1 MELTEMQKLWLTLK
15 LLQILK
21 NSAILYVKADNTKAL
36 EYKVRPYGFSLDDT
50 SSVRSFFRG
59 QNGKL
64 WP

>member
-36 EYKVRPYGFSLDDT
+36 EYKVRPY
-50 SSVRSFFRG
+50 VHI
-59 QNGKL
+59 
-64 WP
+64 PI